1 MWQEPYEE
9 ENIYE
14 GEVRYENNQVT
25 IGNVPSP
32 PIRSPSL
39 PKRDG
44 HQNIPASLNR
54 DDQREANIS
63 KLAMVDVI
71 LSVVIILLLVG
82 LFIQIGQHQ
91 GKTTTDEGSNSNQQS
106 QTNLSKSPGFP
117 TATNRSGNSDQHSQ
131 TNISTSTAFPTATSG
146 NSDQPVKTNSS
157 TSNCFP
163 TTTNQSADS
172 DQHSQKNSSTP
183 NGFSVSFLEET
194 LNQLVAD
201 RKSGPMKSCRELNML
216 GFNAD
221 GVYYI
226 QTMKDYPK
234 TEVYC
239 DMTSDGGGWTLVA
252 SVHESNIS
260 VKCGLDDLWSRYDL
274 INEVAYPDNTAEN
287 IMIWHVPSE
296 LSLTAMRQEAYLR
309 YRTTNGFMKNYGGNL
324 KNLYEKHFPLKLK
337 LESPAEDVL
346 DALAKNAENMSR
358 QIPDWYDYTYGD
370 NPSQIKDEKM
380 YSSYGNQVS
389 ATGCGTINYGQMKS
403 YEDSFCGSRMIKPFL
418 FVNVISNERGR
429 YGTIYTQVKSY
440 RPKSNEA
447 FTSLSN
453 NITNGDYKL
462 QYHSLQ
468 FSSPGIPTACEFH
481 FVVSNINWGSVEPS
495 KFGRTYQYNPST
507 YRRNKYEIGGYPSY
521 VVVGYILLARE
532 NGKNI
537 SLEHTDQVANIIL
550 ESIMTVPKLFN
561 GDRATK
567 LINVLYARALNIRSV
582 IPNWYSYSF
591 RSNTWY
597 IYDDKLYNTYGNQ
610 VSIGSSLRSYSV
622 NYGKTVRMDGDRSL
636 IKSKTSQ
643 PFIMINVILNEDR
656 VIKYYYTQIISRRNN
671 NEDLISQ
678 LQNNITKGNYTLQYN
693 LIQFSYENQTTPVE
707 FHFTVSN
714 VAKWHSV
721 EPSLLKRTSSYNSGI
736 YRRNRFQIDG
746 SPSNIIM
753 GYLLLTRQN
762 GSNVTTTQS
771 DAVASIILD
780 AIMSVDDLFNEYRE
794 NSLLVPITIDKGS
807 NNQIMEMIPPIYR
820 AHVEPGFLQ
829 FRAYNLTGYPNAL
842 CPGVKVKS
850 ISPEYSCIGG
860 LSNDATKFGT
870 CGDFAGWGGKLDDFI
885 NQSSANGFAHSQN
898 DISSSILIFYR

>member
-1 MWQEPYEE
+1 MEHDD
-9 ENIYE
+9 
-14 GEVRYENNQVT
+14 
-25 IGNVPSP
+25 GNAKKKLLSN
-32 PIRSPSL
+32 S
-39 PKRDG
+39 KR
-44 HQNIPASLNR
+44 P
-54 DDQREANIS
+54 
-63 KLAMVDVI
+63 
-71 LSVVIILLLVG
+71 
-82 LFIQIGQHQ
+82 
-91 GKTTTDEGSNSNQQS
+91 DEGSNSNQRS
-106 QTNLSKSPGFP
+106 QTNQSKSPGFP
-117 TATNRSGNSDQHSQ
+117 TATNRSGNSDQHIQ

-157 TSNCFP
+157 TSNCIP

-201 RKSGPMKSCRELNML
+201 RKSGPVKSCRELKML

-252 SVHESNIS
+252 SAHESNIS

-274 INEVAYPDNTAEN
+274 INEVAYPDNTNWESDYTFGNLFKCTSNDYKNDAYHNMQAEN

-296 LSLTAMRQEAYLR
+296 LSLTAMKQEAYLR

-346 DALAKNAENMSR
+346 DALAKNAVNISR
-358 QIPDWYDYTYGD
+358 QIPDWYNYTYGD
-370 NPSQIKDEKM
+370 NPTQIKDKKC
-380 YSSYGNQVS
+380 
-389 ATGCGTINYGQMKS
+389 TGYMEIS
-403 YEDSFCGSRMIKPFL
+403 YEDLFCASRMIKPFL
-418 FVNVISNERGR
+418 FLNVISNERRR
-429 YGTIYTQVKSY
+429 YGTISTQVQSY
-440 RPKSNEA
+440 RPNSNEA

-453 NITNGDYKL
+453 NITKGDTNFNIIL
-462 QYHSLQ
+462 
-468 FSSPGIPTACEFH
+468 
-481 FVVSNINWGSVEPS
+481 SNFLRPNWGSVEPS
-495 KFGRTYQYNPST
+495 KLEQTYHRYSST
-507 YRRNKYEIGGYPSY
+507 YRNNRFQIDGYPSNI
-521 VVVGYILLARE
+521 VMGYILLARE

-537 SLEHTDQVANIIL
+537 LSEHTDQVANIIL
-550 ESIMTVPKLFN
+550 ESIMTVPELFN

-582 IPNWYSYSF
+582 IPNWYSYSL
-591 RSNTWY
+591 RSNTWG

-610 VSIGSSLRSYSV
+610 VSIGSSLRSYSG

-636 IKSKTSQ
+636 MKSKTSQ

-656 VIKYYYTQIISRRNN
+656 VIKYYYTQIISQRNN

-678 LQNNITKGNYTLQYN
+678 LQNNITKGNYKLQYN

-721 EPSLLKRTSSYNSGI
+721 EPSLLKRTYSYNSGI

-870 CGDFAGWGGKLDDFI
+870 
-885 NQSSANGFAHSQN
+885 
-898 DISSSILIFYR
+898 